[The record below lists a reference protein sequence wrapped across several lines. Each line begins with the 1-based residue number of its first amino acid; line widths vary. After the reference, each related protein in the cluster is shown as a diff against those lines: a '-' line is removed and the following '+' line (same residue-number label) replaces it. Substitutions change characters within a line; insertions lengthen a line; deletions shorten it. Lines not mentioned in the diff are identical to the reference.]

1 MSISSEIRRAG
12 PYSGN
17 GSTTAFAFAFKV
29 FTTAQVVVT
38 RTVSGVET
46 VLTLTTHYTVSLN
59 ANQNT
64 NPGGTVTMLTA
75 PAVGQSITITSNVA
89 NLQPTAIA
97 NLGGFYPEVINDSL
111 DRATIQIQQLDER
124 LDRALVIPV
133 SSSGVSTQLPA
144 PEVNKVLGWNGTGT
158 AVINYTTLPPSGE
171 IYPVATYAALTAT
184 PVANLQDDMLF
195 YVASRLTDDDG
206 GAGTWR
212 YDAASTA
219 TANGGTILARDG
231 GGTGRFFR
239 LKSGDVVHVSWF
251 CSSGTSQNN
260 ATMLQAALDAAAGG
274 VLEGGNQTYRS
285 DSGLTG
291 ASATNVRNLTLDIS
305 ASAVGTD
312 GLSFSGSL
320 GSDNALTS
328 NAAVGATVLALT
340 NVTGLAADDYLLVT
354 STAVWSPADSSTYSE
369 IVRIASIASLNA
381 TLYEPLK
388 LPFNTA
394 ASAKVRKITFKED
407 IVLENVFVVGGGASE
422 EHEGAK
428 FTYCRATRIRGGGY
442 DLCDDRCIRL
452 VTCLDT
458 RIEDVRMSR
467 SRRVGFSYGVAIE
480 DGCQDVVVTGCDG
493 EDLRHLVATGGTA
506 GVSRG
511 IKAHHN
517 KCRQMRDSGFDAH
530 ASTDDVDYSY
540 NQISIATGYSGAD
553 GIISQS
559 AQLTAIG
566 NIIKNSQGNGIF
578 HEVTHNSAAKPR
590 TIIRDNDIEG
600 VPTGQTASIA
610 VVTQT
615 SGGGAAIES
624 VTIDGNTCRD
634 SSVAAILVQAK
645 TADIKKISI
654 TGNKTKG
661 GHALRGIQI
670 RADNSSTVRDFTVA
684 DNDTALDGDTGQN
697 IYMQAA
703 TATTSSVKN
712 GQVLGNR
719 ITNGTVGIQS
729 EAAAGATVERVIE
742 SDNIIESCS
751 SSVSLGGTGNV
762 VGDDV
767 VDGVPAVLSGS
778 ATWDPGLIA
787 DGDEEVVSVTVTGA
801 ALGDF
806 VEAVSFSLDV
816 QDLQLSAQVTGTNT
830 AKAQLLN
837 NTGGAIDLGSGTVRV
852 RVRKNR

>member
-1 MSISSEIRRAG
+1 MSISSEVRRAG

-29 FTTAQVVVT
+29 FNTSQVVVT

-46 VLTLTTHYTVSLN
+46 TLTLTTDYTVTLN

-64 NPGGTVTMLTA
+64 NPGGSVTMLTA
-75 PAVGQSITITSNVA
+75 PATGQSLTITSNVA

-133 SSSGVSTQLPA
+133 SSNGVSTQLPA
-144 PEVNKVLGWNGTGT
+144 PEASKILGWNGAGT

-171 IYPVATYAALTAT
+171 IYPIATYAVLTAI

-195 YVASRLTDDDG
+195 YVASRSTDGDG
-206 GAGTWR
+206 GAGFWR
-212 YDAASTA
+212 YDSASTA
-219 TANGGTILARDG
+219 TANGGTILAIDG
-231 GGTGRFFR
+231 GGAGRFFR
-239 LKSGDVVHVSWF
+239 LKDGDVVHVSWF
-251 CSSGTSQNN
+251 CSPGTSQNN
-260 ATMLQAALDAAAGG
+260 ATALQAALDAAAGG

-291 ASATNVRNLTLDIS
+291 ASATTIRNLTLDIS

-312 GLSFSGSL
+312 GLSFVGSV
-320 GSDNALTS
+320 GSDNALTG
-328 NAAVGATVLALT
+328 NAAVGGTVLALT
-340 NVTGLAADDYLLVT
+340 NVTGLAADDYLLLT
-354 STAVWSPADSSTYSE
+354 STGVWSPADGSTYSE
-369 IVRIASIASLNA
+369 IVRIASIASLNV

-388 LPFNTA
+388 LPFTTA
-394 ASAKVRKITFKED
+394 ASAKVREITFKED
-407 IVLENVFVVGGGASE
+407 VVLENVFIVGGGAGE

-428 FTYCRATRIRGGGY
+428 FTYCRSTRVRGGGY

-452 VTCLDT
+452 VTCLDVH
-458 RIEDVRMSR
+458 IEGVRMSR
-467 SRRVGFSYGVAIE
+467 SRRVGFAYGVAIE
-480 DGCQDVVVTGCDG
+480 DGCQDIVIASCDG

-506 GVSRG
+506 GVNRG
-511 IKAHHN
+511 VKAHHN
-517 KCRQMRDSGFDAH
+517 RCRQMRESGFDAH
-530 ASTDDVDYSY
+530 AATDDVDYSF
-540 NQISIATGYSGAD
+540 NEISIATGYSGAD
-553 GIISQS
+553 GILSQS
-559 AQLTAIG
+559 AQLIAIG
-566 NIIKNSQGNGIF
+566 NTIKNGQGNGIF
-578 HEVTHNSAAKPR
+578 HEVTQNSAANPR
-590 TIIRDNDIEG
+590 TVIRDNDIEG
-600 VPTGQTASIA
+600 IPGSQATAIA
-610 VVTQT
+610 VISQT

-634 SSVAAILVQAK
+634 SSTAAILIQAK

-654 TGNKTKG
+654 TNNKTKG
-661 GHALRGIQI
+661 GHALRGIQL
-670 RADNSSTVRDFTVA
+670 RADNSSTIRDFVIA
-684 DNDTALDGDTGQN
+684 GNDTALDADTSQN
-697 IYMQAA
+697 IYLQAA

-719 ITNGTVGIQS
+719 ITNGSVGIQS
-729 EAAAGATVERVIE
+729 EAAGGATVERIIE
-742 SDNIIESCS
+742 NDNIIESCS
-751 SSVSLGGTGNV
+751 SAVSFGGTGNV

-767 VDGVPAVLSGS
+767 IDGVPAILVGS
-778 ATWDPGLIA
+778 AIWNPGSIL
-787 DGDEEVVSVTVTGA
+787 DGDEEVTSVTVTGA

-816 QDLQLSAQVTGTNT
+816 QDLQLSAQVTGSNT

-837 NTGGAIDLGSGTVRV
+837 NTGGAIDLGSGTIRV